1 MFRSPKLQRQRQ
13 QLLLLGVAACVVLFA
28 LKSTN
33 CTPQTTA
40 VCRDHGDEGSMRQ
53 GGEHVV
59 CIYQDRVIKT
69 VKTCSK
75 KKWPHTAAWLL
86 HGCAACGHRVS
97 LRVRMGGGAEQPHPL
112 AVALAHPL
120 ELAVRCT
127 PHDGQRRAALHE
139 EFGHE
144 VHAVSLA
151 PLPCCAAKLQPPE
164 RG

>member
-40 VCRDHGDEGSMRQ
+40 VCRDHGDDGSMRQ

-75 KKWPHTAAWLL
+75 KKWPHQIINDHLR
-86 HGCAACGHRVS
+86 CATQQACVIRVR
-97 LRVRMGGGAEQPHPL
+97 LRVRLGEVGQEVGRRGGTVPCES
-112 AVALAHPL
+112 
-120 ELAVRCT
+120 
-127 PHDGQRRAALHE
+127 AALSPSCSGTWMHVAQARRRGWCE
-139 EFGHE
+139 AG
-144 VHAVSLA
+144 LA
-151 PLPCCAAKLQPPE
+151 GVL
-164 RG
+164 G

>member
-75 KKWPHTAAWLL
+75 KKWPHQIINDHLR
-86 HGCAACGHRVS
+86 CATQQASVTLSSPLSLTRVAPS
-97 LRVRMGGGAEQPHPL
+97 FYLYLSIPAPL
-112 AVALAHPL
+112 
-120 ELAVRCT
+120 RCT
-127 PHDGQRRAALHE
+127 APHSE
-139 EFGHE
+139 P
-144 VHAVSLA
+144 A
-151 PLPCCAAKLQPPE
+151 PH
-164 RG
+164 

>member
-1 MFRSPKLQRQRQ
+1 MFRSPKLLQQ
-13 QLLLLGVAACVVLFA
+13 QLLLLQLGVAACVVLFA

-75 KKWPHTAAWLL
+75 KKWPHQIINDHLRCATQQARTLL
-86 HGCAACGHRVS
+86 GWRPLS
-97 LRVRMGGGAEQPHPL
+97 LSLSIPAPL
-112 AVALAHPL
+112 
-120 ELAVRCT
+120 RCT
-127 PHDGQRRAALHE
+127 APHCE
-139 EFGHE
+139 P
-144 VHAVSLA
+144 A
-151 PLPCCAAKLQPPE
+151 PH
-164 RG
+164 